1 MSTNFNDDD
10 IDESF
15 IETKPEQVKVEE
27 LEESTPYLPPQ
38 PLLPEEVQQVQSILS
53 SKSVKEHLEY
63 LTKVM
68 IALNPQINEFQQVQV
83 ETTVKK
89 NFGDKSKRELNKA
102 IFNSLNQNNKHVF
115 LQKKEEVKQEE
126 PKLSRE
132 ELKNK
137 LHNKLKMTNKNNLK
151 EMYEKLQEEMEKNN
165 INLDGTQNAPENNG
179 EEGEAVESE
188 ANKNKKKKKKKKLNL
203 AKLDPKQL
211 QNQLI
216 NQMTSYMKNTP
227 FGGSV

>member
-15 IETKPEQVKVEE
+15 IETKPQQTQE
-27 LEESTPYLPPQ
+27 LTPDSPPL
-38 PLLPEEVQQVQSILS
+38 PLLPEEIQQVQSILS
-53 SKSVKEHLEY
+53 SKSVKEHLDY
-63 LTKVM
+63 LSKVM
-68 IALNPQINEFQQVQV
+68 VAHDPKLNEYQQVQV
-83 ETTVKK
+83 ETNVKK

-102 IFNSLNQNNKHVF
+102 IFSFLNQNNKHVF
-115 LQKKEEVKQEE
+115 LQKKVEVQKEEEV
-126 PKLSRE
+126 KLSRE

-137 LHNKLKMTNKNNLK
+137 LHNKMKMNNKNNLK

-165 INLDGTQNAPENNG
+165 INLDGTQDAPENNG
-179 EEGEAVESE
+179 EEGEAVASE
-188 ANKNKKKKKKKKLNL
+188 ANKKKKKKKKLNL

-216 NQMTSYMKNTP
+216 NQMSSYMKNTP